1 MIHYNIKMPAKQ
13 VASFVFTF
21 NNYSAEQV
29 EQVKALST
37 QSRYLVFGYEV
48 GESGTPH
55 LQGYC
60 QLLKRVSLSK
70 IGKMFPWHV
79 EPTQGTPVQ
88 ASEYC
93 KKSGNIEE
101 FGTIATVE
109 TGGAM
114 GGEAE
119 QARWREISDLAKEG
133 RLDEI
138 DAKYPKD
145 YLRSYRMLKE
155 VAKDHMK
162 KPLPNDHLAGIWL
175 HGPSGVGKSRSARAV
190 YPVYYEKLCNKWWD
204 GYQQEETVIIDDVDK
219 NHACLGHQFKL
230 WADHY
235 AFIAE
240 TKGGA
245 IRIRPERIIVT
256 SQYSIDQIW
265 EDEETRDAI
274 HRRFHSTYLL
284 DEKCCLEWKE
294 EAAKQKKIVFS
305 NDRS

>member
-1 MIHYNIKMPAKQ
+1 MPAKQ

-60 QLLKRVSLSK
+60 QLLKKVSLSK

-79 EPTQGTPVQ
+79 EPTVGSPAQ
-88 ASEYC
+88 ASAYC

-101 FGTIATVE
+101 FGTLSTPE
-109 TGGAM
+109 SGGD
-114 GGEAE
+114 AE
-119 QARWREISDLAKEG
+119 QQKWREISDLAKSG
-133 RLDEI
+133 QLHEI
-138 DAKYPKD
+138 DLKYPKHF
-145 YLRSYRMLKE
+145 LKSYHTLKE
-155 VAKDHMK
+155 IAKDFMQ
-162 KPLPNDHLAGIWL
+162 KPEANNHLAGIWL
-175 HGPSGVGKSRSARAV
+175 HGPSGVGKSRIAREV

-204 GYQQEETVIIDDVDK
+204 GYQMEETVIIDDVDK

-245 IRIRPERIIVT
+245 IRIRPERVIVT
-256 SQYSIDQIW
+256 SQYTIDQIW
-265 EDEETRDAI
+265 EDEETRDAL

-284 DEKCCLEWKE
+284 DHKCCLDWKDD
-294 EAAKQKKIVFS
+294 ALQQKKIVFS
-305 NDRS
+305 NERL